1 MDCKD
6 LRLLIAANVFAKMGI
21 ADCVNLLNA
30 KGGNGTGFVLA
41 SKIVGCN
48 ASVRIIGRNVKTRF
62 LEYENC

>member
-6 LRLLIAANVFAKMGI
+6 LRLLIAANVFAKMGT
-21 ADCVNLLNA
+21 ADCVKLVNA
-30 KGGNGTGFVLA
+30 KGGNGIELVVA

-62 LEYENC
+62 LEYEN